1 MLILQLSRPPAF
13 TMSARAV
20 RWHASCVTD
29 PLATKWKARP
39 ASGQVSLKSLQVH
52 GHANSVYFSHIGAC
66 FAGFA
71 QANQCNSV
79 FGCVEEQQFERCT
92 CYRDCGYDGDPV
104 CGSDGQLYQNLCQME
119 VFACRNGT
127 RMKQVPLSQCPQSKT
142 AFVLQRPPQRYYQTS
157 QDLY

>member
-1 MLILQLSRPPAF
+1 M
-13 TMSARAV
+13 
-20 RWHASCVTD
+20 TD

-39 ASGQVSLKSLQVH
+39 TSGQVSLKRLQVR
-52 GHANSVYFSHIGAC
+52 GHANSVSLSHIGARV

-127 RMKQVPLSQCPQSKT
+127 RIKQVPLSQCPQSKT
-142 AFVLQRPPQRYYQTS
+142 PLSCRGPPERIQLS
-157 QDLY
+157 GSSFI